1 MNSISPADPDRRQIL
16 VNIGNR
22 FVVFGPEGGLP
33 EPLRFDPDASPTLPR
48 VADESDVAESR
59 ITETLQV
66 AGMTRA
72 QSQSAGNIGA
82 DIELVNSAGDHIR
95 VEVKVRERDPKRR
108 DFDTGMERLNLA
120 KSKNQRAEVW
130 FFNIERLKLTVMR
143 LEGSALQFDQLVPL
157 NVWEKTSEGIF
168 ERNRV
173 VDEVEDWV
181 RRIER
186 LYAQVREW
194 VVDKGDLRLEQ
205 TRTVTMSEEMMQKF
219 AVTDRELPILDVLCG
234 DQVVTSF
241 VPRGLWLIGAWGRI
255 DIITK
260 KRTWILVAIKK
271 DNEFEW
277 RLVSSEDRRQ
287 TRPFEKASLVE
298 LMSAQ

>member
-1 MNSISPADPDRRQIL
+1 MNSVSLADPDRREVL
-16 VNIGNR
+16 VNLGNR

-33 EPLRFDPDASPTLPR
+33 EQLRFDPDASPTLPR
-48 VADESDVAESR
+48 VADESEVTESR
-59 ITETLQV
+59 IAETLQV

-72 QSQSAGNIGA
+72 QSESAGDIGA
-82 DIELVNSAGDHIR
+82 DIELVNSAGDHIL
-95 VEVKVRERDPKRR
+95 VEVKVRDRDPKRR
-108 DFDTGMERLNLA
+108 DIEAGLEQLNLA

-143 LEGSALQFDQLVPL
+143 LEGSMPQFDQLVPL
-157 NVWEKTSEGIF
+157 NVWDKTSEGIF
-168 ERNRV
+168 ERNQV

-186 LYAQVREW
+186 LYAQVRKW
-194 VVDKGDLRLEQ
+194 IDDKSDLRLEQ
-205 TRTVTMSEEMMQKF
+205 TRTVTMSEDMMRKF
-219 AVTDRELPILDVLCG
+219 GVTDRELPILDVLRG

-260 KRTWILVAIKK
+260 ERTWILVAIKK

-277 RLVSSEDRRQ
+277 RLVSSEDRHQ
-287 TRPFEKASLVE
+287 TRPFEEALLVE
-298 LMSAQ
+298 LTSDR

>member
-1 MNSISPADPDRRQIL
+1 MTSGSLADPDKRQVL
-16 VNIGNR
+16 VNLGNR

-48 VADESDVAESR
+48 VADESDIAESR

-72 QSQSAGNIGA
+72 QSESAGDTGA
-82 DIELVNSAGDHIR
+82 DIELVNSAGDHIL
-95 VEVKVRERDPKRR
+95 VEVKVRERDPKQR
-108 DFDTGMERLNLA
+108 DFDAGMGRLNLA
-120 KSKNQRAEVW
+120 KSKNQRTEVW

-143 LEGSALQFDQLVPL
+143 LEGSMLQFDQLVPL
-157 NVWEKTSEGIF
+157 NVWEKTSEGVF

-194 VVDKGDLRLEQ
+194 IGGKGDLRLEQ
-205 TRTVTMSEEMMQKF
+205 IRTVTMSEEMMQKF
-219 AVTDRELPILDVLCG
+219 AVTDRELPILDVLRG
-234 DQVVTSF
+234 DQVVMSF

-260 KRTWILVAIKK
+260 ERTWILVAIKK

-277 RLVSSEDRRQ
+277 RLVPSENRRQ
-287 TRPFEKASLVE
+287 TRPFEKAFLVE
-298 LMSAQ
+298 LTSAQ

>member
-1 MNSISPADPDRRQIL
+1 MNSASLADPDKRQVL
-16 VNIGNR
+16 VNLGNR

-33 EPLRFDPDASPTLPR
+33 EPLRFDPDASPILPR
-48 VADESDVAESR
+48 VADESEVAESR
-59 ITETLQV
+59 IAKTLQV

-72 QSQSAGNIGA
+72 QSEPAGDIGT
-82 DIELVNSAGDHIR
+82 DIELVSSVGDHIL
-95 VEVKVRERDPKRR
+95 VEVKVRERDPKQR
-108 DFDTGMERLNLA
+108 DFDAGMEHLKLA

-143 LEGSALQFDQLVPL
+143 LEGSVPQFEQLVPL

-168 ERNRV
+168 ERSRV

-194 VVDKGDLRLEQ
+194 IGDKDDLRLEQ

-219 AVTDRELPILDVLCG
+219 AVTDRELPILDVLRG

-260 KRTWILVAIKK
+260 ERTWILIAPKK

-277 RLVSSEDRRQ
+277 RLVSSENRRQ
-287 TRPFEKASLVE
+287 TRPFEKALLVE
-298 LMSAQ
+298 LTSTG

>member
-1 MNSISPADPDRRQIL
+1 MNSVSPADPDRRQIL

-48 VADESDVAESR
+48 VADESEVAESR

-72 QSQSAGNIGA
+72 QSQSAGDIGA

-95 VEVKVRERDPKRR
+95 VEVKVKERDPKSR
-108 DFDTGMERLNLA
+108 DFDTGMEHLNLA

-194 VVDKGDLRLEQ
+194 AVDKGDLRLEQ

-219 AVTDRELPILDVLCG
+219 AVTDRELPILDVLRG

-298 LMSAQ
+298 LTSAQ

>member
-1 MNSISPADPDRRQIL
+1 MNSVSPNKRQIL
-16 VNIGNR
+16 VNLGNR

-33 EPLRFDPDASPTLPR
+33 EPLHFDPNASPTLPR
-48 VADESDVAESR
+48 VADESEVAESR
-59 ITETLQV
+59 IMETLQV

-72 QSQSAGNIGA
+72 QLESAGDTGA
-82 DIELVNSAGDHIR
+82 DIELVNSAGDHIL

-108 DFDTGMERLNLA
+108 DFDAGMERLNLA
-120 KSKNQRAEVW
+120 KSEKQRAEVW

-143 LEGSALQFDQLVPL
+143 LERGAFQFDQLVPL

-173 VDEVEDWV
+173 VDEVENWV
-181 RRIER
+181 QRIER
-186 LYAQVREW
+186 LYEQVREW
-194 VVDKGDLRLEQ
+194 IGDKGDLRLER

-219 AVTDRELPILDVLCG
+219 AVTDRELPILDVLRG
-234 DQVVTSF
+234 DQVVISF

-260 KRTWILVAIKK
+260 ERTWILVAIKK

-277 RLVSSEDRRQ
+277 QLVSPEDRRQ
-287 TRPFEKASLVE
+287 TRPFEKALLVE
-298 LMSAQ
+298 LTSVR

>member
-1 MNSISPADPDRRQIL
+1 MNSVSLVDVDGRQVL
-16 VNIGNR
+16 VNLGNR
-22 FVVFGPEGGLP
+22 FVVFGPDGGLP
-33 EPLRFDPDASPTLPR
+33 EPLRFDPNVLPTLPR
-48 VADESDVAESR
+48 VADESEVAESR

-66 AGMTRA
+66 AGMARV
-72 QSQSAGNIGA
+72 QSESVDDVGA
-82 DIELVNSAGDHIR
+82 DIELVNSAGVHIL
-95 VEVKVRERDPKRR
+95 VEVKVRERDPKQR
-108 DFDTGMERLNLA
+108 DFDAVMEHLKLA
-120 KSKNQRAEVW
+120 KSKGQTAEVW

-143 LEGSALQFDQLVPL
+143 LEGGMPKFDQLVPL

-168 ERNRV
+168 ERNSV
-173 VDEVEDWV
+173 VKEVEDWS

-194 VVDKGDLRLEQ
+194 VDDNGDLRLEQ

-219 AVTDRELPILDVLCG
+219 AVTDRELPILDVLRG

-260 KRTWILVAIKK
+260 ERTWILVAIKNK
-271 DNEFEW
+271 NELEW

-287 TRPFEKASLVE
+287 TRPFEKALLEE
-298 LMSAQ
+298 LTSAQ